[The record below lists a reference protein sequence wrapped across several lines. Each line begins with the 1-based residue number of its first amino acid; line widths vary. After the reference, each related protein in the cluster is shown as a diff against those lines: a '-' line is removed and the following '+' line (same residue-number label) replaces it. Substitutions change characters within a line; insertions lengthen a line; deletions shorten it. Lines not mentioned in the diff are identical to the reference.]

1 MENRDILAVTR
12 SLEGTG
18 MERPKAEAVVR
29 AINTTVRDSQAELV
43 TKADMALLPSDLR
56 SEMSLL
62 RADMIGAMSSL
73 EARLSWRLSGAML
86 AFAGLSIAIQRLMG

>member
-1 MENRDILAVTR
+1 
-12 SLEGTG
+12 

-29 AINTTVRDSQAELV
+29 AINTTVRDAQAELV
-43 TKADMALLPSDLR
+43 TKTDMALLASDLKSEMSVIR
-56 SEMSLL
+56 SEMSVL

-86 AFAGLSIAIQRLMG
+86 AIAGLSIAIQRSMG

>member
-1 MENRDILAVTR
+1 
-12 SLEGTG
+12 

-43 TKADMALLPSDLR
+43 TKADMALLASDLKSEMSVIR
-56 SEMSLL
+56 SEMSVIRSEMSVL
-62 RADMIGAMSSL
+62 RADMIGAISSL

-86 AFAGLSIAIQRLMG
+86 AIAGLSIAIQRLMG

>member
-1 MENRDILAVTR
+1 
-12 SLEGTG
+12 

-29 AINTTVRDSQAELV
+29 AINTTVRDAQAELV
-43 TKADMALLPSDLR
+43 TKTDMALLASDLKSEMSVIR
-56 SEMSLL
+56 SEMFVL

-86 AFAGLSIAIQRLMG
+86 AIAGLSIAIQRLMG